1 MDVDFIRARITR
13 LRMEKGVSEYQ
24 MSLDLGMSR
33 GYIQS
38 ISSGNALPSFK
49 QLLNI
54 CDYLD
59 ISVRDFFDENP
70 ERTKAQSEILA
81 KLSKLDGED
90 LNAIN
95 HLIDHLI
102 SRHEKRAGIVS

>member
-1 MDVDFIRARITR
+1 MDMDFIRARITR

-38 ISSGNALPSFK
+38 ISSGNALPSLK

-59 ISVRDFFDENP
+59 ISLRDFFDENP
-70 ERTKAQSEILA
+70 ERTRAQSELLE

-90 LNAIN
+90 LNAIHHLIN
-95 HLIDHLI
+95 HLIARRNKKD
-102 SRHEKRAGIVS
+102 